1 MILERSEGNVIRNP
15 VAGQKPMRV
24 SSGGRWRSLN
34 LVVIGGKLDS
44 VVVVECLSWS
54 NDVEL
59 ENGRETKS

>member
-1 MILERSEGNVIRNP
+1 MIRNP

-59 ENGRETKS
+59 EKGRETKS